1 LTIKLILHN
10 TPVIIFFFCD
20 FGLES
25 KGWLEPKNEAQM
37 FITCKIEFKVSL
49 ALIRSPRS
57 ESGYIVTANPPTMD
71 QPINTP
77 QLSLEKLYKLQKG
90 KSNSNP

>member
-1 LTIKLILHN
+1 
-10 TPVIIFFFCD
+10 
-20 FGLES
+20 
-25 KGWLEPKNEAQM
+25 M

-57 ESGYIVTANPPTMD
+57 ESGYIVTAPSPQPTHD
-71 QPINTP
+71 GSAYKYSTA
-77 QLSLEKLYKLQKG
+77 LLGKTVLYKLQKG